1 MTQAHPLYQTD
12 DLMAAVRAGRRAEA
26 QAILQYLAG
35 LSEPQNK
42 LPLAA
47 VAIGIGE
54 LALARLLLDQF
65 RQRKEMT
72 LNELLQCAGLYA
84 EAGQPDLA
92 IQLVQPQAQQG
103 LPYPGIYHLLGTA
116 KSQTG
121 AIAAAVTE
129 LKKALSLSPQS
140 GISWLTLASM
150 VNFAKD
156 EQAFSRLSAAYQQHL
171 QPAQAEARHFHYAMA
186 KAWDDRGD
194 YQQAW
199 QCYQQGAALA
209 AAQSRYQP
217 AEHQQF
223 VQQLMA
229 DSQWPNP
236 KRQHRVVAAK
246 PPVAILGVPRS
257 GTTLLGQMLG
267 CHSALNAAAEHPA
280 LAVSCMHLSR
290 SQLSQFNQYLAV
302 HGAPGAALEHMAALY
317 LRLAGERTPGQG
329 AIVDKA
335 LNLTQYF
342 DIWATLFPQGKAIYI
357 RRDDAET
364 AWSCYKTNFRQQ
376 ADWSWR
382 ADDIASYLRLERQ
395 LMQHWLAL
403 YPERILTVD
412 YADLLNSPEQTL
424 RRICQHLQLPF
435 EPAMLSFYQNRAPVQ
450 TASVGQVH
458 QPLFTPP
465 RPAAERYP
473 EFFRQWQLAWHMGQG
488 PGA

>member
-1 MTQAHPLYQTD
+1 MTQDHPLYQTD
-12 DLMAAVRAGRRAEA
+12 DLIAAVRAGRRAEA
-26 QAILQYLAG
+26 QAILDYLATAVEQVN
-35 LSEPQNK
+35 LLQ
-42 LPLAA
+42 LAA
-47 VAIGIGE
+47 IAVSIAE
-54 LALARLLLDQF
+54 VQLARQLLDRFSRRHQ
-65 RQRKEMT
+65 MT

-84 EAGQPDLA
+84 EAGRPDQA

-116 KSQTG
+116 QAQVG
-121 AIAAAVTE
+121 AVSIAVTE

-140 GISWLTLASM
+140 GISWLTLASL
-150 VNFAKD
+150 VNFAND
-156 EQAFSRLSAAYQQHL
+156 EQAFIRLSDACKQQ
-171 QPAQAEARHFHYAMA
+171 AQSEKAESRHFYYALA

-194 YQQAW
+194 YLQAW
-199 QCYQQGAALA
+199 HCYQQGAAVA
-209 AAQSRYQP
+209 AAQSRYQQQ
-217 AEHQQF
+217 EHQSF
-223 VQQLMA
+223 VNQLVA
-229 DSQWPNP
+229 DHLWPNP
-236 KRQHRVVAAK
+236 RRQHRFVAEK

-290 SQLSQFNQYLAV
+290 TQISQFNQYLAV
-302 HGAPGAALEHMAALY
+302 HGAPDAALEHMAELY

-382 ADDIASYLRLERQ
+382 ADDIASYLKLERQ

-403 YPERILTVD
+403 YPERILSVE
-412 YADLLNSPEQTL
+412 YADLLHSPEQTL

-435 EPAMLSFYQNRAPVQ
+435 EAAMLQFHQSKAPVQ

-473 EFFRQWQLAWHMGQG
+473 EFFRQWRAAWQG
-488 PGA
+488 C